1 VSDGAELR
9 RAPTSWVP
17 NGGVSF
23 WWSANGLPKRRP
35 PLAGDAEADV
45 CIVGGGLTGLWT
57 AYYLLGAQPD
67 LRVVVLEREF
77 AGFGASG
84 RNGGWLSA
92 ELSGSRERYA
102 RDSGRQAVVDLL
114 RVMREGVDEVISVAT
129 AEGIDAGI
137 DKQGVV
143 FAARNRAQLARL
155 DAHVEDERSWGAG
168 PDDYRRLERDET
180 DALVRVD
187 GTLAGAFSPHCARV
201 HPARLV
207 SGLAAAVER
216 RGATIYEGT
225 TVTAIAAGAATT
237 DRAVVRAPFVLRCLE
252 GFTAGLPGHRRAW
265 LPMNSSMI
273 VTEPMPDVLRDQ
285 IGWTGST
292 LLGDFAHAYIY
303 AQRTEDDRIA
313 LGGRGVPYRFGSRT
327 DDRGRT
333 QAATVGAL
341 TSLLHTLFPA
351 THDVP
356 IAHAWCGVLG
366 VPRDWCATVDVD
378 HRTGLGAA
386 GGYVGSGLT
395 TTNVAGRTLADLVL
409 RRDTELTRLPWVGR
423 RVRFWE
429 PEPLRWLG
437 VQSMYALYRAADRR
451 EQERDLAD
459 TSRLAALADRITGR

>member
-1 VSDGAELR
+1 MSR
-9 RAPTSWVP
+9 VP

-23 WWSANGLPKRRP
+23 WWSADGIPQRRP
-35 PLAGDAEADV
+35 PLPGDTEADV

-57 AYYLLGAQPD
+57 AYYLLSASPD

-84 RNGGWLSA
+84 RNGGWLSP
-92 ELSGSRERYA
+92 ELSASRESYA
-102 RDSGRQAVVDLL
+102 RDAGRQAVVDLL
-114 RVMREGVDEVISVAT
+114 RAMREGVDEVISVAA
-129 AEGIDAGI
+129 AEGIDADI

-155 DAHVEDERSWGAG
+155 DDHVSYERSWGVGA
-168 PDDYRRLERDET
+168 DDYRRLEREET

-187 GTLAGAFSPHCARV
+187 GALAGAFTPHCARV

-216 RGATIYEGT
+216 RGATIYEST
-225 TVTAIAAGAATT
+225 TVTGIALGAATT
-237 DRAVVRAPFVLRCLE
+237 DRGVVRARFVLRCLE
-252 GFTAGLPGHRRAW
+252 GYTAGLPGHRRAW

-273 VTEPMPDVLRDQ
+273 VTDPMPEVLRD
-285 IGWTGST
+285 IGWIGST

-303 AQRTEDDRIA
+303 AQRTADGRIA
-313 LGGRGVPYRFGSRT
+313 IGGRGVPYRFGSRT

-333 QAATVGAL
+333 QTSTVEAL

-351 THDVP
+351 AVDVP

-409 RRDTELTRLPWVGR
+409 RRDTELARLPWVGR
-423 RVRFWE
+423 RVRPWE

-451 EQERDLAD
+451 EQQRDLPR
-459 TSRLAALADRITGR
+459 TSRLATIANRITGR